1 MTGGA
6 SAGSFA
12 VLVGSPI
19 SAGKVRMVAV
29 VEVKAVAGP
38 GELRAGVE
46 PIGFVAVSTAGTLVL
61 PTTGRRRSL
70 DRLFGA
76 VPEALGRLDC
86 SLSHNSR

>member
-1 MTGGA
+1 MSGEA

-19 SAGKVRMVAV
+19 TAGQARVVAV

-38 GELRAGVE
+38 RELRAGVE
-46 PIGFVAVSTAGTLVL
+46 PIGFVAAFTAGTLVL

-70 DRLFGA
+70 DRLFRA

-86 SLSHNSR
+86 SAGL